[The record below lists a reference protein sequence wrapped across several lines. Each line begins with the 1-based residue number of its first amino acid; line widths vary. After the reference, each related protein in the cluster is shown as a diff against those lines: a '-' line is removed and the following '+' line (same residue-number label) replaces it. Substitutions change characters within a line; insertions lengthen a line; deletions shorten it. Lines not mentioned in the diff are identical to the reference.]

1 MFEVKCME
9 KEFFIKLD
17 YRCNNSCLFCST
29 GAKGNA
35 FLSLSELKKL
45 INTITPEE
53 YDIVTLS
60 GGEVTIRK
68 DILEIL
74 EFIKTAGFKI
84 NIQTNA
90 RRFSNEE
97 FTKQVSKIGIENFLI
112 SFHGHN
118 KDLFENI
125 TRVEESF
132 NETISG
138 IINLK
143 KHNQSII
150 SNIVVSKLNYHNLY
164 DIASLLCNLNID
176 AIKFVYIRAFGYAK
190 ERYSE
195 LCPSFN
201 ECTYYLSKALNH
213 VVKNNKIA
221 LTEGIPFC
229 NLQTNMMSVAGDL
242 YIPNNVNFNDKHIN
256 EKKFAEYETV
266 YHTKGEFCETCNFN
280 ILCKGPWKEYIDLYG
295 YDELKP
301 ITNINPTDAIDI
313 NLLVNKMFY

>member
-1 MFEVKCME
+1 
-9 KEFFIKLD
+9 
-17 YRCNNSCLFCST
+17 
-29 GAKGNA
+29 
-35 FLSLSELKKL
+35 
-45 INTITPEE
+45 
-53 YDIVTLS
+53 VTLS

-90 RRFSNEE
+90 RKFSNEE

-125 TRVEESF
+125 TKVEGSF
-132 NETISG
+132 DETISG

-150 SNIVVSKLNYHNLY
+150 SNIVVSKLNYYNLY
-164 DIASLLCNLNID
+164 DIVSLLCKLNID

-190 ERYSE
+190 ERYLE

-201 ECTYYLSKALNH
+201 ECTDYLS
-213 VVKNNKIA
+213 
-221 LTEGIPFC
+221 EF
-229 NLQTNMMSVAGDL
+229 
-242 YIPNNVNFNDKHIN
+242 HI
-256 EKKFAEYETV
+256 
-266 YHTKGEFCETCNFN
+266 
-280 ILCKGPWKEYIDLYG
+280 
-295 YDELKP
+295 
-301 ITNINPTDAIDI
+301 
-313 NLLVNKMFY
+313 